1 LAEHSGD
8 TVAFQRR
15 SLRRSAWSQFLIL
28 RKTPRRRDCRS
39 HGQSL

>member
-15 SLRRSAWSQFLIL
+15 SRRRSGWSQFLIL
-28 RKTPRRRDCRS
+28 RKTARRRDCRS
-39 HGQSL
+39 PGQSL